1 MLWIKYQV
9 VQSTVGEEDVLVNKK
24 IGYSEA
30 NIAIAEAEAY
40 NGKYEVVEDGK
51 SYNDEPLAIEFGGTG
66 AKTAAEALQKIGAAP
81 AGYVAYTGWFNSDD
95 MLTTKL
101 TEAYAGIA
109 DNKIGFA
116 ELESTSNTI
125 TLTQGK
131 WFFTMYRSSAEYGV
145 VTAIRYDSA
154 NVVAIMQRSLI
165 GGTWGA
171 WKNGSPSAF
180 APAGYGLGTSAKELT
195 SADNLDNIWQNGNY
209 FWNGSVPTN
218 APVFDSSTQGAY
230 GYMRVDCKDNGTY
243 TQMIRSAHVPNIG
256 ITVIRTRIGDA
267 IIEEWDNPPMIPG
280 EEYRTTERI
289 DGKAVYKKKSG
300 GFIYYRLEG
309 DEVAVTPTVWMD
321 GIFNRINGVNMRSL
335 YFGEN
340 TTTRIQLYGRGAYL
354 VGVTF
359 NSGSGAL
366 YIIYAYSSNQPLNRV
381 QKIDGGGGLELGFV
395 LDTSNGELEITCP
408 QQWCYGFI
416 IGSGSSIGWV

>member
-180 APAGYGLGTSAKELT
+180 APSWYGLGELG
-195 SADNLDNIWQNGNY
+195 AYCDNCNNAIKNGWFWVNGNTANIPESGMSGVL
-209 FWNGSVPTN
+209 FVETRN
-218 APVFDSSTQGAY
+218 SSSGGTDYYQTVTSGAQVY
-230 GYMRVDCKDNGTY
+230 RRYY
-243 TQMIRSAHVPNIG
+243 SSWAS
-256 ITVIRTRIGDA
+256 
-267 IIEEWDNPPMIPG
+267 EWQPWECENPPMELG
-280 EEYRTTERI
+280 KEYRTTERWEGKPVYTVLINCGILPSTGVTTTTAIPSPIYGTI
-289 DGKAVYKKKSG
+289 DKIIRCG
-300 GFIYYRLEG
+300 GTTSEGNLIPFTWNGEYMVVASASRSSIFIYSRVE
-309 DEVAVTPTVWMD
+309 
-321 GIFNRINGVNMRSL
+321 NGS
-335 YFGEN
+335 N
-340 TTTRIQLYGRGAYL
+340 TATIQLWY
-354 VGVTF
+354 T
-359 NSGSGAL
+359 
-366 YIIYAYSSNQPLNRV
+366 
-381 QKIDGGGGLELGFV
+381 K
-395 LDTSNGELEITCP
+395 
-408 QQWCYGFI
+408 W
-416 IGSGSSIGWV
+416 